1 MICARSRNFASHT
14 EIRNVE
20 GTCIQGRYSR
30 SALSICRSAA
40 NGAEEW
46 ERAEKVAGERFCAV

>member
-1 MICARSRNFASHT
+1 MIRARSRNFATHT

-20 GTCIQGRYSR
+20 GIQGRYCT
-30 SALSICRSAA
+30 SALNICRSAA

-46 ERAEKVAGERFCAV
+46 ERVEKVAGERFCAV